1 MAKGRTETATHLYYA
16 IWLTFDYFGA
26 VRVTKQEPDLS
37 RNERAMFLK
46 VGLPKALFTTPTLR
60 ATLEVDNAGSPVLD
74 VKAVAEAVKLATGLD
89 IDVQVHRA
97 EETQA

>member
-1 MAKGRTETATHLYYA
+1 
-16 IWLTFDYFGA
+16 
-26 VRVTKQEPDLS
+26 
-37 RNERAMFLK
+37 
-46 VGLPKALFTTPTLR
+46 
-60 ATLEVDNAGSPVLD
+60 VLD